1 MKFLCAKCDEPM
13 KFEEA
18 TSPHE
23 GSMSITFGCPRC
35 GNRTILLTNPGET
48 QMVKAFNVHI
58 GGQGASAGPME
69 SIRNTLAQQRD
80 QAFVSQPT
88 TSQPKEGVIWTEEA
102 EKRLENVP
110 AFARDMAR
118 KAIERYA
125 MKAGCAEITPEVMRR
140 ARERSGG

>member
-18 TSPHE
+18 TGPHE
-23 GSMSITFGCPRC
+23 GSMSITFGCPKC
-35 GNRTILLTNPGET
+35 DNRTILLTNPGET
-48 QMVKAFNVHI
+48 QVVKAFNVHI
-58 GGQGASAGPME
+58 GGQGTSAGPME
-69 SIRNTLAQQRD
+69 SVRGSLAQQRD
-80 QAFVSQPT
+80 EAFVSQPT

-118 KAIERYA
+118 QAIERYA
-125 MKAGCAEITPEVMRR
+125 VEEGHTEITPEVMSR

>member
-18 TSPHE
+18 TGPDE
-23 GSMSITFGCPRC
+23 GSMSITFGCPKC
-35 GNRTILLTNPGET
+35 GNRTILLTNPVET
-48 QMVKAFNVHI
+48 QVVKAFNVHI
-58 GGQGASAGPME
+58 GGQGTSAGPME
-69 SIRNTLAQQRD
+69 SLRGTLTHQRD
-80 QAFVSQPT
+80 RVFIPQAT
-88 TSQPKEGVIWTEEA
+88 TSQQKETVVWTAEA

-118 KAIERYA
+118 QAIERYA
-125 MKAGCAEITPEVMRR
+125 VEEGHAEITPEVMKR